1 MCSFSCWIER
11 IHSKCNYAWDTLNV
25 SYQELKDINKN
36 GYELIFNSLDRNK
49 DGIVS
54 IDEFLE
60 SISNRE
66 TNPELIERF
75 LDKVNDNLLTT
86 SEIMMIKIKKLKER
100 ATYSNDEESLNDLNW

>member
-1 MCSFSCWIER
+1 MYKKNNLKYYFLVISIDD
-11 IHSKCNYAWDTLNV
+11 IKNLTSKL
-25 SYQELKDINKN
+25 ELKDINKN